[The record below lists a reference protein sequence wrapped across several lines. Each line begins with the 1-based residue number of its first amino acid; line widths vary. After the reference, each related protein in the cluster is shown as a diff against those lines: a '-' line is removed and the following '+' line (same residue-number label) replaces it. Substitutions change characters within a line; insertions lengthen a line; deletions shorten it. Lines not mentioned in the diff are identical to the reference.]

1 MATEQPYNN
10 IHLPIHLSHNAVFD
24 VTYQSYYHPLCFYAS
39 KFVGSEAEDIIED
52 LFVKLW
58 YKKQVFNDPG
68 HLRAFLYQAARNA
81 CMDYIRSN
89 RKFGEKTNA
98 ETAEGL
104 AISDDDHLSFL
115 IKAETRGEIYRAV
128 NALPSQCSKVISLSF
143 LEGLTNAEIAAQ
155 LGLSE
160 QTVKNHKVRG
170 LNILKDRLTGDAF
183 TLLMLLVWVN

>member
-1 MATEQPYNN
+1 MATEQPYSNM
-10 IHLPIHLSHNAVFD
+10 HLPIHLSHNVVFD

-58 YKKQVFNDPG
+58 YKKQVFNDAG
-68 HLRAFLYQAARNA
+68 HLRGFLYQAARNA

-89 RKFGEKTNA
+89 RKFGQKINA

-170 LNILKDRLTGDAF
+170 LNILKNRLTGDAF